1 MVLAMTNP
9 TIEAIENRRTTVLF
23 DPTRAVADDRIAELV
38 HLATR
43 APTSFHLQ
51 NWRFIAVRTPAAKER
66 LRAIAWNQAKVT
78 AASVTFIV
86 IGQLADHRTLAARLA
101 PAVAAGIM
109 PAELVAGWETGARS
123 LYEDQPQRQ
132 RDEAVRTATLG
143 ATTLMHAAAALGLGA
158 GPMIG
163 FDADAVTKEFHLA
176 ADEVPV
182 VLVSIG
188 HATPENWPAKP
199 RRPVS
204 EVLELV

>member
-9 TIEAIENRRTTVLF
+9 TIDAIESRRTTVLF
-23 DPTRAVADDRIAELV
+23 DPTRGIDDAQISDLV
-38 HLATR
+38 RLATR

-51 NWRFIAVRTPAAKER
+51 NWRFIAVRTTAAKER
-66 LRAIAWNQAKVT
+66 LRAIAWNQAKIT
-78 AASVTFIV
+78 DASVTFIV
-86 IGQLADHRTLAARLA
+86 IGQLADHRTLATRLA

-109 PAELVAGWETGARS
+109 PAELVPGWETGARS
-123 LYEDQPQRQ
+123 LYDQQPQRQ

-143 ATTLMHAAAALGLGA
+143 AATLMHAAAALGLGA

-163 FDADAVTKEFHLA
+163 FDAEAVAKEFHLA

-182 VLVSIG
+182 MLVSVG
-188 HATPENWPAKP
+188 YPTPANWPAKP